1 MTLEMQLRSLTGQ
14 SANGVPVIANSEYHG
29 SIRLRDG
36 EPAVVAGEIT
46 TNDQRSMEGIPAIS
60 EIPGLDLVF
69 SDTTKT
75 KEYDELLIVMTPHI
89 VANRGLATSPIYVGT
104 N

>member
-1 MTLEMQLRSLTGQ
+1 
-14 SANGVPVIANSEYHG
+14 VISNQEYQG

-46 TNDQRSMEGIPAIS
+46 TNDQFSMAG
-60 EIPGLDLVF
+60 IPGLAAIPGINQGLADN
-69 SDTTKT
+69 TRM
-75 KEYDELLIVMTPHI
+75 KEDDELLLIITPHI
-89 VANRGLATSPIYVGT
+89 VADRNRSTEAIWVTQ